1 METVEKR
8 MNGLEKEVRAKKKEA
23 VKELEILTRS
33 KELLQKGKLLIECPW
48 NKEESKILNSFQL
61 LTFKKRLYLFNGK
74 EEEIPAEATEF
85 DATAFKPEERS
96 EFDLPQELTID
107 SLIKESYHLLG
118 LITFLTTGPDETRA
132 WTLKKGNTAPQAG
145 GVIHSDFEKYFIK
158 AEIIYWQELV
168 DAGGFAKARE
178 SGLMRTEGKEYVVRD
193 GDVIEI
199 KSKA

>member
-1 METVEKR
+1 M
-8 MNGLEKEVRAKKKEA
+8 
-23 VKELEILTRS
+23 
-33 KELLQKGKLLIECPW
+33 
-48 NKEESKILNSFQL
+48 
-61 LTFKKRLYLFNGK
+61 TFKKRLYLFNGK
-74 EEEIPAEATEF
+74 EEEIPAEAKELFAKNNWHFLIIDILTEF